1 MHSIH
6 IYGNLQVYLIGTIDD
21 RISGEVDTS
30 NVLKRHVRKNHAFP
44 KNISVNANAHQFPT
58 ASSLAIVRNFSPQ
71 SSHDHQ
77 HSQPVTLN
85 LLNDLS
91 KDPDPAALVHPCHW
105 TFPMLWWDPPR
116 PCVETLGR
124 LSTWK
129 KRWKNGDIFKPSN
142 HLGVSKN
149 RGFSL
154 QIINFNRVFHYKTI
168 HFGGVPPIFW
178 NTHLICFQN
187 VPKPKSNLTIHPS
200 DQSILGGWLNGR

>member
-6 IYGNLQVYLIGTIDD
+6 IYGNLQVNLIGTIDD

-44 KNISVNANAHQFPT
+44 KNISVNANAHQFPN

-105 TFPMLWWDPPR
+105 TFPMLW
-116 PCVETLGR
+116 
-124 LSTWK
+124 
-129 KRWKNGDIFKPSN
+129 
-142 HLGVSKN
+142 
-149 RGFSL
+149 
-154 QIINFNRVFHYKTI
+154 
-168 HFGGVPPIFW
+168 
-178 NTHLICFQN
+178 
-187 VPKPKSNLTIHPS
+187 
-200 DQSILGGWLNGR
+200 